1 MILHR
6 SSAAKRAFW
15 QVPSLVMIAFL
26 IAVGVNHWRSDGI
39 PLVGDWS
46 LQAQVSATAG
56 NSMVID
62 LEEAEQLFLKDEILF
77 LDARS
82 ADEYEAGHIQGALS
96 LPWQEIDRYF
106 DGLFDRLDEGVT
118 IVTYCDGDH
127 CDLSHELALFL
138 KDMGFENVRVLINGW
153 TLWREAGLP
162 ADSGA

>member
-1 MILHR
+1 MIPHR
-6 SSAAKRAFW
+6 SSAAKGAFW
-15 QVPSLVMIAFL
+15 QAPCLVMIALF

-46 LQAQVSATAG
+46 LEARVSDTAG

-62 LEEAEQLFLKDEILF
+62 LTEAEHLFLKDEVLF

-96 LPWQEIDRYF
+96 LPWQEIDHYF
-106 DGLFDRLDEGVT
+106 DGLFDRLDQGRT
-118 IVTYCDGDH
+118 IVTYCDGEH

-138 KDMGFENVRVLINGW
+138 KDMGFEHVRVLINGW
-153 TLWREAGLP
+153 SLWREAGLP
-162 ADSGA
+162 TDSGA